1 MKVTYLICSGE
12 KLVNTTG
19 TMEEARMHAELDV
32 HADAELRIENVSD
45 VIGRVG
51 VLTFDSI
58 QQVWESFS

>member
-1 MKVTYLICSGE
+1 M
-12 KLVNTTG
+12 
-19 TMEEARMHAELDV
+19 MEETNFHAELDV
-32 HADAELRIENVSD
+32 HADAELRVGNVSD